1 MKKLLFSIR
10 PLWNDLALLVLRLA
24 LGGLMLTHG
33 WPKLDNY
40 ASRVET
46 FRDPIG
52 LGSALSLQL
61 TIFAE
66 VVCAILIILGL
77 ATRFAIIPLAF
88 AMGVA
93 AFVVHA
99 DDPFSKQELPM
110 LYFFGLISLFFTG
123 PGSYSLD
130 KRLGK

>member
-40 ASRVET
+40 SSRVET